1 MNDQQH
7 TPVSRTGI
15 AKASV
20 PDGPNPF
27 AVHGDPSRHE
37 DRAQDATSNTRHL
50 RWARPADLHHDPKV
64 AERLMQGV
72 DLEARLV
79 RWTRGLPARGVR
91 KLRALGTPTSAPH
104 RAAGHEGPGLS

>member
-1 MNDQQH
+1 MNDQRH

-27 AVHGDPSRHE
+27 AVHGDPSRHY
-37 DRAQDATSNTRHL
+37 DPAQDDASNTRRL
-50 RWARPADLHHDPKV
+50 RWTRPADLHHDPKV
-64 AERLMQGV
+64 AEHLMRGV

-79 RWTRGLPARGVR
+79 RWARGLPARGVR
-91 KLRALGTPTSAPH
+91 KLRVLGTPTPAPH
-104 RAAGHEGPGLS
+104 RTVGHEGPGLS